1 MKTQISNANFQN
13 NNLTSLIYKITLFW
27 SCYGTCKDRIWLES
41 RTGMDPGSQSP
52 NNKFVECG
60 RKSWP
65 ESRTKILDYRVRR
78 KELYAYIC
86 TKSTLEHALILWFEN
101 TQVFSFFSFSFFPF
115 SLVFFFC
122 PPFLFSFLCIIYYG
136 FFTVS
141 STHVWVRC
149 WSSFFPL
156 FLPFLESSILSC
168 KAARSL
174 FMYHL
179 YINAARRLAGQH
191 LMWR

>member
-60 RKSWP
+60 RKNWP

-86 TKSTLEHALILWFEN
+86 TKSTLGHALILWFEN
-101 TQVFSFFSFSFFPF
+101 TQVFFFFSFSLFPF
-115 SLVFFFC
+115 SLVFFFLS
-122 PPFLFSFLCIIYYG
+122 PFPF
-136 FFTVS
+136 
-141 STHVWVRC
+141 
-149 WSSFFPL
+149 
-156 FLPFLESSILSC
+156 FLPLYYILWFLYRFLHPRVGQMLKFFFST
-168 KAARSL
+168 
-174 FMYHL
+174 F
-179 YINAARRLAGQH
+179 LAFS
-191 LMWR
+191 WIFNS